1 MSVLILSKRDEGEYE
16 NRRLVESLS
25 DLGIPTTIYHPDQFD
40 VIVGKDTGHGIKYD
54 GREFEMPDLVLTR
67 TGSGTTEFITSVIR
81 QFEQEKIR
89 CINTSIS
96 VQIAKDKM
104 LSHQLLASHGLPIP
118 NTMLVRFP
126 VDVAIVDNMIGW
138 PCVVKVISGS
148 YGEGIYLCENK
159 TAFIK
164 IMEFISSL
172 SSPKTLIV
180 QEYVDSKPGE
190 DLRVFVVGGKVI
202 GAMKRHAPEG
212 DFRANISA
220 GGYGEPFE
228 VNSEIDFLARE
239 TARICGLDIAGIDLL
254 FDKDGYKIC
263 EANSAPGFEGFE
275 KYCKVDIAGQ
285 IAEYLKFKTSLNG
298 RK

>member
-1 MSVLILSKRDEGEYE
+1 MSVLILSKKDEGEYE
-16 NRRLVESLS
+16 NRRLVESLR
-25 DLGIPTTIYHPDQFD
+25 DLGIPATIYHPDKFD
-40 VIVGKDTGHGIKYD
+40 VIVGKGTGYGIKYD
-54 GREFEMPDLVLTR
+54 GQEFEMPDLVLTR
-67 TGSGTTEFITSVIR
+67 TGSGTTEFMTALVR
-81 QFEQEKIR
+81 QFEEEHIR
-89 CINTSIS
+89 CINSSLS
-96 VQIAKDKM
+96 VEIAKDKM
-104 LSHQLLASHGLPIP
+104 RSHQLLASHGLPIP

-126 VDVAIVDNMIGW
+126 VEVDIVDKMIGW

-159 TAFIK
+159 TAFK
-164 IMEFISSL
+164 KMMEFVGNL
-172 SSPKTLIV
+172 DTPKILLV
-180 QEYVDSKPGE
+180 QEYVDTKPGE

-202 GAMKRHAPEG
+202 GAMKRHAPDG

-228 VNSEIDFLARE
+228 VSSEIDYLARE
-239 TARICGLDIAGIDLL
+239 AARICGLQIAGIDLL

-275 KYCKVDIAGQ
+275 KYCGVDIAAE
-285 IAEYLKFKTSLNG
+285 IAQYIKYKLSLNG

>member
-1 MSVLILSKRDEGEYE
+1 MSILILSKRDEGEYE
-16 NRRLVESLS
+16 NRRLVESLC
-25 DLGIPTTIYHPDQFD
+25 DLGIPATIYHPDNFD
-40 VIVGKDTGHGIKYD
+40 VIVGKGTGYGIKYN
-54 GREFEMPDLVLTR
+54 GQEFDMPDLVLTR

-81 QFEQEKIR
+81 QFEEEQIR
-89 CINTSIS
+89 CINTSTS
-96 VQIAKDKM
+96 VEIAKDKM
-104 LSHQLLASHGLPIP
+104 LSHQLMASQGLPIP

-126 VDVAIVDNMIGW
+126 VDVAIVDDLIGW

-159 TAFIK
+159 KAFVK

-172 SSPKTLIV
+172 NSPRTLIV
-180 QEYVDSKPGE
+180 QEYVDTRPGE

-202 GAMKRHAPEG
+202 GAMKRHAPDG
-212 DFRANISA
+212 DFRANISN

-228 VNSEIDFLARE
+228 VNGEIEYLARE
-239 TARICGLDIAGIDLL
+239 AARICGLEIAGIDLL

-275 KYCKVDIAGQ
+275 KYCEVDIAGQ
-285 IAEYLKFKTSLNG
+285 IAEYLKFKIMLNG

>member
-1 MSVLILSKRDEGEYE
+1 MSILILSKKDEGEYE

-25 DLGIPTTIYHPDQFD
+25 DLGVPTTIYHPDNFD
-40 VIVGKDTGHGIKYD
+40 VIVGKNTGYGIKYN
-54 GREFEMPDLVLTR
+54 GKEFDMPDLVLTR
-67 TGSGTTEFITSVIR
+67 TGSGTTNFTASVIR
-81 QFEQEKIR
+81 QFEEEHIR
-89 CINTSIS
+89 CINTSAS
-96 VQIAKDKM
+96 MQIAKDKM

-126 VDVAIVDNMIGW
+126 VEVDIVDNMIGW
-138 PCVVKVISGS
+138 PCVVKIISGS

-159 TAFIK
+159 KAFVK

-172 SSPKTLIV
+172 DTPKTMIV
-180 QEYVDSKPGE
+180 QEYVDTKPGE
-190 DLRVFVVGGKVI
+190 DLRVFVVGGKVL

-220 GGYGEPFE
+220 GGYGEPFP
-228 VNSEIDFLARE
+228 VDDEIDFLARE
-239 TARICGLDIAGIDLL
+239 TAKICGLDIAGIDLL

-275 KYCKVDIAGQ
+275 KYCEVDIAAQ
-285 IAEYLKFKTSLNG
+285 IAQYIKYKVSLNL